1 MLVKFL
7 LKSVASFSSLLTL
20 CHYVVQSLFPEDEA
34 FNIYITGLL
43 YLKSSLTDTS
53 NILFQLIQ
61 GQRGNG
67 RVRNKFQE

>member
-7 LKSVASFSSLLTL
+7 LKSVVSFSSPLTL
-20 CHYVVQSLFPEDEA
+20 WHYVVQSLFPEDEA

-43 YLKSSLTDTS
+43 YLTSSLTDTS